1 MYTGTRRNRELRPGS
16 SSASSQGPVSQDVQ
30 GFEVMERRFMLDK
43 LPEDIF
49 DSLYSYLPI
58 EDAARAACVSHGF
71 LRSWRRYPR
80 LLFNNKTK
88 GYKKLK
94 MHLDQDTRALED
106 EQYRQDKIESYFI
119 NMINHALENHSG
131 FGMKALVLQLFPC
144 PNIDASYL
152 DKWLQIAV
160 KPGIEEL
167 ALEMSILKK
176 KAEYNFPSLLLSNE
190 IGGATL
196 ESLRLTSCS
205 FHPTTTLCCN
215 KSLTSLY
222 LSFVHIT
229 GEELGRFVSSC
240 LALARLSIYNCNDLI
255 CFKAPSVMHHLN
267 HFHVTQCKMLQ
278 VIEIRAPKLSSFVYG
293 DNPIQISLG
302 AEVKHIRMIGS
313 KPNTLC
319 HARAELPWFMPAVE
333 RLIVES
339 NCEKVKTPIMPSKFL
354 LLKYLDISLVD
365 IQLYRHDYFCLVSFL
380 EASPALETF
389 MLRVGTGNLL
399 RRDSVLK
406 DLDKDQLHLREM
418 PECLHYNLKNV
429 MITGFSSAKSLI
441 ELTNYIVRNA
451 SALVCM
457 TLDTARGC
465 GRRTGKTDK
474 CQHMSKEGIMEAQKA
489 LEAVNR
495 CIEGIVASSINFK
508 ALEPCCQCGC

>member
-1 MYTGTRRNRELRPGS
+1 MEMHTGTCRKRELRPGS

-30 GFEVMERRFMLDK
+30 GFEDAGFMLDK

-58 EDAARAACVSHGF
+58 EDAVRAACVSHGF

-80 LLFNNKTK
+80 LLFNNKTQ
-88 GYKKLK
+88 GYKKLS

-106 EQYRQDKIESYFI
+106 EQYRLDKIGSYFI

-131 FGMKALVLQLFPC
+131 FGMKALILQLFPC
-144 PNIDASYL
+144 RIDASFL

-167 ALEMSILKK
+167 ALEMSISKK
-176 KAEYNFPSLLLSNE
+176 RAEYNFPSLLLSNE

-196 ESLRLTSCS
+196 ESLRLISCS
-205 FHPTTTLCCN
+205 FHPTITLGCN

-222 LSFVHIT
+222 LSFVHIS
-229 GEELGRFVSSC
+229 GEELGQFVSNC
-240 LALARLSIYNCNDLI
+240 LVLAQLSITNCNDI
-255 CFKAPSVMHHLN
+255 VCFKVPSVLHHLN
-267 HFHVTQCKMLQ
+267 HFQVRKCEMLQ
-278 VIEIRAPKLSSFVYG
+278 VIEISAPKLSSFVYG
-293 DNPIQISLG
+293 DSLIKISLG
-302 AEVKHIRMIGS
+302 AEVKRIRMIGS

-319 HARAELPWFMPAVE
+319 HARAELPSFMPAVE
-333 RLIVES
+333 RLVVES
-339 NCEKVKTPIMPSKFL
+339 SCEKVKTPVLSSKFL
-354 LLKYLDISLVD
+354 HLKYLDISLVD
-365 IQLYRHDYFCLVSFL
+365 VQRYCQDYFCLVSFL
-380 EASPALETF
+380 DASPALETF
-389 MLRVGTGNLL
+389 VLHVETGCLL
-399 RRDSVLK
+399 RCDSVLK
-406 DLDKDQLHLREM
+406 DLDNGQLHLRQM

-441 ELTNYIVRNA
+441 ELTSHIVCNA

-489 LEAVNR
+489 LEAANR
-495 CIEGIVASSINFK
+495 CIEGIVPSSTNFK